1 MICETIEIRE
11 GALTHR
17 VQATARSIE
26 RALKSAGGGKL
37 GRRVHLVFSID
48 PEAFIL
54 GDPGRRE
61 VA

>member
-1 MICETIEIRE
+1 MYGILEIRE

-17 VQATARSIE
+17 VQATVRSIE
-26 RALKSAGGGKL
+26 RALKIAGGGKL
-37 GRRVHLVFSID
+37 GRRVPLVFSID

-54 GDPGRRE
+54 EDSGRRE